1 MKASELIKQL
11 QKIID
16 DTRASSDNKNV
27 DPDID
32 VRIKINGESRDIE
45 ITGTEGFSTFDYPEQ
60 TSPYTVWRATIQL
73 KVV

>member
-1 MKASELIKQL
+1 MKASNLIEQL

-16 DTRASSDNKNV
+16 DTRASSANKDV

-32 VRIKINGESRDIE
+32 VRVKINNELRDIE
-45 ITGTEGFSTFDYPEQ
+45 IIGTEGFSTFDYPEQ
-60 TSPYTVWRATIQL
+60 ASPYTVWRATIIL